1 MKIAHFS
8 ATLQPGQDG
17 VTRVIY
23 TMIEG
28 ALARGHDVMAYGALV
43 PEPIQQIVPMV
54 KVPSIVLPLQKAYR
68 IPLPGYHA
76 FARSL
81 QKFQPDI
88 LHINSP
94 CPLGHAAVRYGLD
107 YHVPVVATYH
117 THFPTYPR
125 YYKLGTIEAMAW
137 KILKNL
143 YNRVDRTFVPT
154 KPILDELRDHGIVRL
169 EYLSNGVDLRLFN
182 PAYRSTAWRRGITPT
197 DKPILLFV
205 SRLVWEKDLRVLADM
220 YTILRSRRD
229 DFAMAVVGDGHAR
242 RELEVLMPGAAFL
255 GFQKGTTLAESYAS
269 SDIFIFPSTTETFGL
284 VTLEAMASG
293 LVPVAANVGGTA
305 GIIQERQ
312 SGMFVAPLDPKDLA
326 DNVEWLLD
334 HPRERNEMAQRA
346 IIRAGHF
353 TWEKI
358 LNQLFSSYENV
369 VETYRTS
376 GSGIAR
382 HVERNVS

>member
-1 MKIAHFS
+1 MKIAYFS
-8 ATLQPGQDG
+8 ATLQTGQDG
-17 VTRVIY
+17 VTRVVY
-23 TMIEG
+23 KMIEG

-43 PEPIQQIVPMV
+43 PEPIRQIVPMV
-54 KVPSIVLPLQKAYR
+54 KVPSLVLPLQKAYR

-81 QKFQPDI
+81 RKFQPDI

-94 CPLGHAAVRYGLD
+94 CPLGHAATRYGLD

-125 YYKLGTIEAMAW
+125 YYKLGSIETMTW
-137 KILKNL
+137 KIMKNL

-154 KPILDELRDHGIVRL
+154 KPILDELRDHGIERL

-182 PAYRSTAWRRGITPT
+182 PAYRSAEWRRRISPT

-220 YTILRSRRD
+220 YAILRSRRD

-242 RELEVLMPGAAFL
+242 RELEALMPGAQFL
-255 GFQKGTTLAESYAS
+255 GFQKGSALAESYAS
-269 SDIFIFPSTTETFGL
+269 SDIFVFPSTTETFGL

-293 LVPVAANVGGTA
+293 LVPVAANVGGAA
-305 GIIQERQ
+305 GIIQERE
-312 SGMFVAPLDPKDLA
+312 SGMFAVPLDPKDLA
-326 DNVEWLLD
+326 DNVQWLLD
-334 HPRERNEMAQRA
+334 HPCERNEMAQRA
-346 IIRAGHF
+346 IMRAEQFG
-353 TWEKI
+353 WENI
-358 LNQLFSSYENV
+358 LDQLFDSYEHV
-369 VETYRTS
+369 VETFRNGDS
-376 GSGIAR
+376 DRAR
-382 HVERNVS
+382 HVERTAS